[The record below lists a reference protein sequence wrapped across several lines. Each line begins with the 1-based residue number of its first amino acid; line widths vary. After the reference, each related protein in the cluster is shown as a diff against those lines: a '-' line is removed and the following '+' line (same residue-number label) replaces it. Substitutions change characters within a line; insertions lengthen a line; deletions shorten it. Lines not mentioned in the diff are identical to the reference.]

1 MNDDAIK
8 YCNCM
13 EEIKKRIH
21 AITTILNKKY
31 TTTYLATNIEFSCL
45 QIRKILELIALAS
58 IAANKTE
65 YAEQYQ
71 KFSSHWNA
79 KRILEDI
86 EKIILFFVCIW
97 VFYTSRKDGQQ
108 TEQII
113 DQNTGKVLKIELIE
127 SGFLTKEEF
136 PYVYDKCSEVIHSSN
151 PYGAS
156 VNLDEFDSLIPEWNE
171 KIIKLLNHHQ
181 IQLIDSDL
189 QLWVLMNSK
198 NDGKVHTFIFK
209 LVDDLTKKW
218 TIINN
223 QSIQRTLSTHRLAM
237 RSKVND
243 LFFQR

>member
-1 MNDDAIK
+1 
-8 YCNCM
+8 M

-86 EKIILFFVCIW
+86 EKINPQ
-97 VFYTSRKDGQQ
+97 FYPVPGK
-108 TEQII
+108 QII

-209 LVDDLTKKW
+209 LVDDLTKK
-218 TIINN
+218 
-223 QSIQRTLSTHRLAM
+223 
-237 RSKVND
+237 
-243 LFFQR
+243 

>member
-1 MNDDAIK
+1 MMQLNIVTVWRK
-8 YCNCM
+8 L
-13 EEIKKRIH
+13 KKRTH

-31 TTTYLATNIEFSCL
+31 TTAFPATNIEFSCL

-86 EKIILFFVCIW
+86 EKINPQ
-97 VFYTSRKDGQQ
+97 FYPVPGK
-108 TEQII
+108 QII
-113 DQNTGKVLKIELIE
+113 DHNTGKVLKIELIE

-136 PYVYDKCSEVIHSSN
+136 PYVYDKCSEIIHSSN

-156 VNLDEFDSLIPEWNE
+156 VNLDEFDNLIPEWNA

-198 NDGKVHTFIFK
+198 DTGKVHTFIFQEVK
-209 LVDDLTKKW
+209 L
-218 TIINN
+218 
-223 QSIQRTLSTHRLAM
+223 
-237 RSKVND
+237 
-243 LFFQR
+243 